1 MQLAKLEYRMNR
13 KSLIICLSVLAALVV
28 FCVSAITVLYSGD
41 KGGDTTMSQEELFA
55 EASSRCPVLCAVPSD
70 AAMILHGESLRQVIQ
85 ATCDT
90 TTLVGPLFRGTGR
103 SSFARFLKDVN
114 ANLPGALKNAEA
126 TVSMHYSGDLVPLLV
141 IDSGKMPSDSTSGAW
156 TLVRFADSTGVAHA
170 VIDKSPDHA
179 AALKRKTLLVFSP
192 SLPLVKS
199 CLRHV
204 DSGESVL
211 EKTECAAIAAQFSGA
226 VSVMVNG
233 DYCGKLASSFLSRN
247 FRKYSSFLKNFA
259 GWTSFAVE
267 EAGEKSL
274 VMTGRVASYPS
285 PAYFSNM
292 YRSMQPSA
300 SRMAEI
306 LPAAT
311 VAAYGIQIAD
321 AETSCDL
328 YSKYIDAAGGGDK
341 NRIRKDTLGRRVK
354 ITPDVWAKAI
364 DIKEVVRAAIQTETG
379 VSPVLFIRPGKQDI
393 SVLFR
398 GMSYKSLKDYDG
410 GVKSNPYRGFA
421 GALFGKL
428 FDLPDSTFAYSEGWI
443 IAGDRNTVSLL
454 SSDVK
459 RRRLKDFLSDSGLS
473 SRMPTEGTVFSAYCR
488 VSPEVISDVF
498 SKDMGKDAKEI
509 LNGVSACPVFFSIA
523 PGAVP
528 KLKLDVN
535 RIAFAG
541 SEDTMPALLR
551 DTVVNVP
558 KGPFKVKNCGT
569 GKTNLFA
576 QQSNN
581 YLVLKEENGKGI
593 WGVPFGAPICG
604 AVENIDYFGNGKLQ
618 FLFAS
623 GSKLYLIDRLGRFV
637 KPFPVELGK
646 EILLGPAAYD
656 FTGAHGYTVQVLHKD
671 NTIGMYDL
679 HGKKPSSWKGIK
691 TEETIKS
698 LPELLKVK
706 GKRFWIVRTSV
717 RTLVFG
723 FDGGEPLYSG
733 NGNKML
739 LPDSKI
745 NVNDK
750 GTVSA
755 LCYDGKERSL
765 KL

>member
-1 MQLAKLEYRMNR
+1 
-13 KSLIICLSVLAALVV
+13 
-28 FCVSAITVLYSGD
+28 
-41 KGGDTTMSQEELFA
+41 MS
-55 EASSRCPVLCAVPSD
+55 
-70 AAMILHGESLRQVIQ
+70 
-85 ATCDT
+85 
-90 TTLVGPLFRGTGR
+90 
-103 SSFARFLKDVN
+103 
-114 ANLPGALKNAEA
+114 
-126 TVSMHYSGDLVPLLV
+126 
-141 IDSGKMPSDSTSGAW
+141 
-156 TLVRFADSTGVAHA
+156 
-170 VIDKSPDHA
+170 
-179 AALKRKTLLVFSP
+179 
-192 SLPLVKS
+192 
-199 CLRHV
+199 
-204 DSGESVL
+204 
-211 EKTECAAIAAQFSGA
+211 
-226 VSVMVNG
+226 
-233 DYCGKLASSFLSRN
+233 
-247 FRKYSSFLKNFA
+247 
-259 GWTSFAVE
+259 
-267 EAGEKSL
+267 
-274 VMTGRVASYPS
+274 
-285 PAYFSNM
+285 
-292 YRSMQPSA
+292 
-300 SRMAEI
+300 
-306 LPAAT
+306 
-311 VAAYGIQIAD
+311 
-321 AETSCDL
+321 
-328 YSKYIDAAGGGDK
+328 
-341 NRIRKDTLGRRVK
+341 
-354 ITPDVWAKAI
+354 
-364 DIKEVVRAAIQTETG
+364 
-379 VSPVLFIRPGKQDI
+379 
-393 SVLFR
+393 
-398 GMSYKSLKDYDG
+398 
-410 GVKSNPYRGFA
+410 
-421 GALFGKL
+421 
-428 FDLPDSTFAYSEGWI
+428 
-443 IAGDRNTVSLL
+443 
-454 SSDVK
+454 
-459 RRRLKDFLSDSGLS
+459 
-473 SRMPTEGTVFSAYCR
+473 
-488 VSPEVISDVF
+488 
-498 SKDMGKDAKEI
+498 KDAKSI
-509 LNGVSACPVFFSIA
+509 LKGVSACPVFFSIA

-604 AVENIDYFGNGKLQ
+604 AVEDIDYFGNGKLQ